1 MCIHWYKGTKIPFQ
15 PHKTGLARRAGPVLY
30 SGFIS
35 NLGLSVYL
43 DLGEPMPPSGR
54 EVAAEGRRKEHA

>member
-1 MCIHWYKGTKIPFQ
+1 MLRDFLVIFGIACDERSAIEICRGVPSIW
-15 PHKTGLARRAGPVLY
+15 
-30 SGFIS
+30 
-35 NLGLSVYL
+35 GLSVDL